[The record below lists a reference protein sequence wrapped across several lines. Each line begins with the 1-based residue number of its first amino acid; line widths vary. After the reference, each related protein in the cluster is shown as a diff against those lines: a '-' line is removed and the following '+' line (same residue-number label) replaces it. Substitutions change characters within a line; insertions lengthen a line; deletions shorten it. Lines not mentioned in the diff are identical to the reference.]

1 MTVNEDKLNA
11 FVGKAVG
18 DLGAAMSAVLVL
30 IGDELGLYAAL
41 AEGRLT
47 VEELAKRTGTNERYV
62 REWLGNQAA
71 GGYVEYD
78 SGSDEYYLSEEQAL
92 CLASPN
98 GPMDLPGGYSI
109 VEDLFQ
115 VKQRAVE
122 NFRSGAGM
130 EWGEHHP
137 CLFRG
142 TERFF
147 RAGYNASLL
156 SDWLPA
162 LDGVVDKLKAGG
174 RVADVG
180 CGHGVS
186 TILMAQTFPD
196 SQFVGIDYHDASIET
211 AREHAAEAGLT
222 NASFEVADATSY
234 EGGDYDLIAFF
245 DCLHDMANPAGA
257 ARHARQALKHDGHCM
272 LVEPFAGDRL
282 ADNLNPVGRVFYGAS
297 SLICV
302 PVSLAQHG
310 PALGAQAG
318 EARLTAVMVDGGGFS
333 RFRRATETPFNL
345 VFEARP

>member
-30 IGDELGLYAAL
+30 IGDELGLYSAL
-41 AEGRLT
+41 AEGRMT
-47 VEELAKRTGTNERYV
+47 SGELAERTGTSERMCANA
-62 REWLGNQAA
+62 RQSAA

-78 SGSDEYYLSEEQAL
+78 SESGEYYLSDEQAL

-130 EWGEHHP
+130 QWGEHHP

-156 SDWLPA
+156 SEWLPA
-162 LDGVVDKLKAGG
+162 
-174 RVADVG
+174 
-180 CGHGVS
+180 
-186 TILMAQTFPD
+186 
-196 SQFVGIDYHDASIET
+196 
-211 AREHAAEAGLT
+211 
-222 NASFEVADATSY
+222 
-234 EGGDYDLIAFF
+234 
-245 DCLHDMANPAGA
+245 
-257 ARHARQALKHDGHCM
+257 
-272 LVEPFAGDRL
+272 
-282 ADNLNPVGRVFYGAS
+282 
-297 SLICV
+297 
-302 PVSLAQHG
+302 
-310 PALGAQAG
+310 
-318 EARLTAVMVDGGGFS
+318 
-333 RFRRATETPFNL
+333 
-345 VFEARP
+345 